1 MSEFKPM
8 VKMYTDEP
16 SVSLK
21 LKKGGKVHAKHHK
34 EHEEHGHKAM
44 HHAAGGM
51 MHGAHHAFESEHGK
65 APKKPSM
72 STRMKAMNPNMY
84 AKGGKVAHKVM
95 GGGMP
100 MGAPQA
106 MPSAPT
112 GGMGSMRPPMSP
124 MGQSAVGQMTPQQRA
139 IRAMMVKKA
148 LMGMKKGGSADHKMI
163 EKLEK
168 ELHHHESLGMDKAH
182 HKKHGGMIDKD
193 MTRTTIKGNAGKYT
207 NTLMH
212 DGDHHDNAHGTGE
225 VKEGKPGGYKHGGK
239 THKMHHKATGGMIPS
254 DTHESKNK
262 AKTKM
267 GGTLEGNEHDYL
279 NTEMHSAKK
288 DMAHGTGGVR
298 MGNAGGYKRGGKA
311 DHMMHHKADGGAI
324 DKYQTR
330 NTVEG
335 GNWEN
340 RPANSSKPG
349 KTNTKTGEVKESN
362 AGGYKHGGH
371 ASKKAYATGG
381 NVNSMGKPVAMPHH
395 FISPPVANSL
405 QSGTFKKGGNVQHR
419 ASGGS
424 QHGEYDANDYF
435 EESEDSQGRISSR
448 PKNIEPRYSEVAV
461 NKAISSSNRSGR
473 KISGKEAKA
482 IHSLLKGRHAKGG
495 NVKKFDDGGSSYG
508 DKYTVKDPK
517 AVSDKASRE
526 LEEAMNPFSM
536 AKELYGKAK
545 SYFSPPAGSVTKTE
559 KSITVAPGKKHG
571 GKARK

>member
-95 GGGMP
+95 GGNMP

-182 HKKHGGMIDKD
+182 HKKHGGMAHHAHGGKVHHKSGHPEGSLEHHKAMCKHYEKMCNEGGSAHAHKMLKHHKEMCKGGKYAEGGMIDKD
-193 MTRTTIKGNAGKYT
+193 MTRTTIEGNAGKYT

-279 NTEMHSAKK
+279 NTEMHTAKK

-405 QSGTFKKGGNVQHR
+405 QSGTFKKGG
-419 ASGGS
+419 
-424 QHGEYDANDYF
+424 
-435 EESEDSQGRISSR
+435 
-448 PKNIEPRYSEVAV
+448 K
-461 NKAISSSNRSGR
+461 
-473 KISGKEAKA
+473 
-482 IHSLLKGRHAKGG
+482 
-495 NVKKFDDGGSSYG
+495 VKKFDDGGSSYG

-571 GKARK
+571 GRARK